1 MTHPSAH
8 RLVAVCYQSFTLSDG
23 ALRMLALLHM
33 HARGG
38 SPLQIALSLL
48 PYEIAGVFTNLL
60 AGRIGAQKGLKPVL
74 LAGLLLQAVA
84 CVMLA
89 AVADSMS
96 MLVVMA
102 AQAISGIAKDLVKT
116 SAKSYVRTLAKPGGG
131 ELFSAVAWITGSKNA
146 MKGLGFFVGGALL
159 STIGFFS
166 TNVAIAAAL
175 LLAAWLAASQLPQQR
190 GKDRSR
196 VRSALAHGA
205 AVNWL
210 ALARMF
216 LFGSRDVW
224 FAVALPVFAV
234 SALLFPSAVVG
245 GFLSLWVIGY
255 GAMQAATP
263 RLLQPGGMARG
274 GAQCVALTFALLAP
288 LAAMWALLRL
298 EASPAVVVPLGL
310 IAYGIVFAMCSSVHS
325 WLVVQ
330 LGDGDDTA
338 ERVGFYYAANS
349 LGRLAGLIASGWIF
363 GSFAN
368 AHDGFAACIVAASA
382 AVVLAALASLPM
394 AAAVRRV
401 RS

>member
-1 MTHPSAH
+1 MSGNSAH
-8 RLVAVCYQSFTLSDG
+8 RLVAACYQSFTLSDG

-84 CVMLA
+84 CAMLA
-89 AVADSMS
+89 AVAESME

-102 AQAISGIAKDLVKT
+102 AQAISGVAKDLVKT
-116 SAKSYVRTLAKPGGG
+116 SAKSYVRTLAKPGGA

-166 TNVAIAAAL
+166 TNVAICAAL
-175 LLAAWLAASQLPQQR
+175 LLAAWMAASQLPQQR
-190 GKDRSR
+190 GKDRSL

-224 FAVALPVFAV
+224 FAVALPVFAT
-234 SALLFPSAVVG
+234 SALGFSSAVVG

-255 GAMQAATP
+255 GAIQAATP
-263 RLLQPGGMARG
+263 RLLRPSGVARG
-274 GAQCVALTFALLAP
+274 GSQCVGLTFALLAP
-288 LAAMWALLRL
+288 LLAIWALLGS
-298 EASPAVVVPLGL
+298 EASPTAVIAFGL

-349 LGRLAGLIASGWIF
+349 LGRLAGLIASGGIY
-363 GSFAN
+363 GSVTN
-368 AHDGFAACIVAASA
+368 AQQGFAACIVAASA
-382 AVVLAALASLPM
+382 AVLLAAAASLPM
-394 AAAVRRV
+394 AAAVRRI
-401 RS
+401 SS